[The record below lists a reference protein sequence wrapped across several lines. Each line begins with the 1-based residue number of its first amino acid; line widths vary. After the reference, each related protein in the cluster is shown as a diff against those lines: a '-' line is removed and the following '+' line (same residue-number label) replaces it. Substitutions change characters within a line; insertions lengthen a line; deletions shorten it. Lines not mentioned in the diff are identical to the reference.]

1 MLPDCPKKSNNNN
14 DDSNN
19 IIPQRVQLFA
29 KWMLIL
35 EPTFQ
40 SFVFLFVA
48 LFVVVCLREWNA
60 NASGS
65 ERSEEG
71 GGANKVFRR
80 FSLLKN
86 SKRNVFVFVFPVL
99 KQILLRYLYLKDTR
113 SKHSKAALLSTLQF
127 QLCCCCCCFWS
138 WKSIAFFLTDFNR
151 RNLFGPRTF
160 IWQPKLWVWHFK
172 MCLYMNTL

>member
-1 MLPDCPKKSNNNN
+1 MVLPDCPKKGNNN
-14 DDSNN
+14 DSNN

-40 SFVFLFVA
+40 SFVFP
-48 LFVVVCLREWNA
+48 FVVVCLREWNA

-65 ERSEEG
+65 GRSGEG
-71 GGANKVFRR
+71 VGRSQQVFRR

-86 SKRNVFVFVFPVL
+86 SKRNAFVFPVL

-127 QLCCCCCCFWS
+127 QLCRFRCCFWS
-138 WKSIAFFLTDFNR
+138 WKSIAFFLIDFNR
-151 RNLFGPRTF
+151 WNLFEPRTF
-160 IWQPKLWVWHFK
+160 IWQAILWVWHFK
-172 MCLYMNTL
+172 MRLYMNTL